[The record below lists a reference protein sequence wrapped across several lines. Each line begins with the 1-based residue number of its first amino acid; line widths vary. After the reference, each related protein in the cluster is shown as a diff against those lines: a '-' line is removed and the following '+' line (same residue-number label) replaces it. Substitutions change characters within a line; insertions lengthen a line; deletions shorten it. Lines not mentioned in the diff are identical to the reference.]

1 MIYRAAR
8 PFLFRLEAEPAH
20 ELAIKVLT
28 FVEARRTFLNMVSV
42 LARPVE
48 APRNL
53 WNLRFRNAIGV
64 AAGFDKNG
72 VVVEAL
78 QALGFGFLEIGTV
91 TPQPQSGNP
100 KPRMFRLPQQQAL
113 INRLG
118 FNNDGADAVR
128 RRLDALRTKGTIH
141 VPLFINIGKNR
152 DVPLEGAASDYA
164 QCYEALAP
172 FADVVVVNI
181 SSPNTPGL
189 RDLQTVEHLRR
200 LFGELRE
207 SRAKLGLES
216 RPIALKISPDLEEA
230 ELEELVVA
238 ARELADGII
247 ATNTTTD
254 RSALPATAPTNGGVS
269 GRPLFNRSTAILRR
283 TRAIV
288 GAGYPLIGVGG
299 IMSAEDVKVK
309 MDAGAD
315 LVQVYT
321 GFVYEGPFMV
331 RSWMKQLAK

>member
-1 MIYRAAR
+1 MIYRAVR
-8 PFLFRLEAEPAH
+8 PFLFRVEAEPAH
-20 ELAIKVLT
+20 ELVMKLLS
-28 FVEARRTFLNMVSV
+28 FVQVRGTSLNMLAA

-48 APRNL
+48 SPRNL
-53 WNLRFRNAIGV
+53 WNLRFRNPIGI

-78 QALGFGFLEIGTV
+78 QALGFGFIEIGTV

-100 KPRMFRLPQQQAL
+100 KPRMFRYPQQQAL

-128 RRLDALRTKGTIH
+128 RRLEVLRAKRAIR

-152 DVPLEGAASDYA
+152 DVPLELAAWDYA
-164 QCYEALAP
+164 KCYDALAP
-172 FADVVVVNI
+172 FADVIVVNI

-207 SRAKLGLES
+207 RRAKLGLVA
-216 RPIALKISPDLEEA
+216 RPIILKISPDLDEVER
-230 ELEELVVA
+230 EELVVA

-283 TRAIV
+283 TRSIV

-299 IMSAEDVKVK
+299 IMSAEDVNVK
-309 MDAGAD
+309 MGAGAD

-331 RSWMKQLAK
+331 RRWMKQLEE

>member
-8 PFLFRLEAEPAH
+8 PLLFRLDAEPAH
-20 ELAIKVLT
+20 ELAMRLLSSVQ
-28 FVEARRTFLNMVSV
+28 AGRRSLNLFSA

-48 APRNL
+48 TPRTV
-53 WNLRFRNAIGV
+53 WNLHFRNPIGI

-72 VVVEAL
+72 LVVEAL
-78 QALGFGFLEIGTV
+78 QALGFGFVEIGTV
-91 TPQPQSGNP
+91 TPQPQPGNP
-100 KPRMFRLPQQQAL
+100 KPRIFRYPQQQAL

-128 RRLDALRTKGTIH
+128 RRLDALRTKGTID

-152 DVPLEGAASDYA
+152 DVPLEQAASDYA
-164 QCYEALAP
+164 KCYEALAP
-172 FADVVVVNI
+172 FADVIVVNI

-207 SRAKLGLES
+207 SRAKLGFVS
-216 RPIALKISPDLEEA
+216 RPIILKISPDLEEV

-283 TRAIV
+283 TRVIV

-299 IMSAEDVKVK
+299 IMSAEDVNVK
-309 MDAGAD
+309 IAAGAD

-331 RSWMKQLAK
+331 RSWMKQLAE